1 MGNPSNVFNSA
12 FFPLPSFYCR
22 NFNFLNYMR
31 ASKSIQL
38 LIFLNL
44 HNQKLL
50 VKESEYDWDTM
61 EETED

>member
-1 MGNPSNVFNSA
+1 
-12 FFPLPSFYCR
+12 
-22 NFNFLNYMR
+22 MR